1 MSHDKSVKKKSF
13 GGISIYS
20 RDIGGLSTGDG
31 TGSEVRDG
39 SRTETGS

>member
-1 MSHDKSVKKKSF
+1 MSYDKSVKKKSF

-20 RDIGGLSTGDG
+20 REVGGISTGDG

-39 SRTETGS
+39 FGTETGS